1 VCKEWLVVGDIKQTL
16 VDLARKAWD
25 ANIREDAGFYR
36 DFLIDEAV
44 GVNNFGIA
52 DKASLVKQMQYHTGA
67 PFTKVTMEDPRV
79 IMLSPES
86 ALLIYK
92 ARIHSTKDGKE
103 LVLSDYV
110 TNAFVKR
117 DGKWKG
123 AFQQH
128 SRIQSKT

>member
-1 VCKEWLVVGDIKQTL
+1 VGDIRQTL

-44 GVNNFGIA
+44 GVNDSGIV
-52 DKASLVKQMQYHTGA
+52 DKAALVKQLQYHTGV
-67 PFTKVTMEDPRV
+67 PFTEVTVEDPRV
-79 IMLSPES
+79 LVLSPDS

-92 ARIHSTKDGKE
+92 ATIHATRNGKE
-103 LVLSDYV
+103 VVLSDYV
-110 TNAFVKR
+110 TTAFVRR

-128 SRIQSKT
+128 SRIQVKT